1 MTMLTKVRSGHL
13 ILIDTDS
20 RRRAA
25 ACYSLNLTG
34 VFVDPVEDLSELE
47 AAWPG
52 DAVILIHD
60 DGQAVSALAKR
71 MLEAKVWLPFV
82 AYAASPTAKMIV
94 DAMSAGATDYAEW
107 PLSAESASRALRV
120 TEQRDGCINHLRL
133 RQLTA
138 LVRIGR
144 LTKRE
149 REVLSAVSSGLSNRQ
164 IGEKLSISPR
174 TVEIHRANML
184 GKIGAAH
191 TSQAIRLAVEAGLD
205 SSLNEL
211 AA

>member
-47 AAWPG
+47 AAWPD

-60 DGQAVSALAKR
+60 DGQAVSALAQR

-107 PLSAESASRALRV
+107 PLSVACCRFDGHRDKVFFRTGGPAWNEGSIRASLSLR
-120 TEQRDGCINHLRL
+120 R
-133 RQLTA
+133 
-138 LVRIGR
+138 
-144 LTKRE
+144 
-149 REVLSAVSSGLSNRQ
+149 
-164 IGEKLSISPR
+164 
-174 TVEIHRANML
+174 
-184 GKIGAAH
+184 
-191 TSQAIRLAVEAGLD
+191 
-205 SSLNEL
+205 
-211 AA
+211 